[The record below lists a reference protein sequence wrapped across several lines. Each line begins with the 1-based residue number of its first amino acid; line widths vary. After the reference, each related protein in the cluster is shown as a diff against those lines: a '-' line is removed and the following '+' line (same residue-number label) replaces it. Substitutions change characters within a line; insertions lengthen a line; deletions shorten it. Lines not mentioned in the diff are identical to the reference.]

1 MMNSII
7 RDYSEKR
14 DFIRMK
20 VDTEITLSYENS
32 DQTIKGICRDL
43 SGTGMLIEVDEPLP
57 EGCEL
62 HTALPSNNEAF
73 PSFETKVKVI
83 RCNASENGK
92 FLIGTEILNIP
103 TS

>member
-20 VDTEITLSYENS
+20 VDTEISLSFENS
-32 DQTIKGICRDL
+32 DQTIKAVCRDL
-43 SGTGMLIEVDEPLP
+43 SGTGMLIEVDEPLT
-57 EGCEL
+57 EGSEFN
-62 HTALPSNNEAF
+62 TSLPSSNEAF

-83 RCNASENGK
+83 RCRPTENEK
-92 FLIGTEILNIP
+92 YLAGTEILHMP
-103 TS
+103 

>member
-1 MMNSII
+1 MINSTI

-20 VDTEITLSYENS
+20 VDTEISLSFENS
-32 DQTIKGICRDL
+32 DKTMTAICRDL
-43 SGTGMLIEVDEPLP
+43 SGTGMLIETGESLI
-57 EGCEL
+57 EGSEFN
-62 HTALPSNNEAF
+62 TSLPSTNPSF

-83 RCNASENGK
+83 RCEETESGK

-103 TS
+103 A